1 MSEKLSRRV
10 RPEAVH
16 LSDIGDGVRKA
27 ASKNPATQRL
37 VEAGQAYVSAK
48 AGRMLGRLGGKVG
61 ETTKNLA
68 GVASGEQ
75 GAGDMLGRTVKEALG
90 GASPG
95 KAVAKAGMKGIT
107 EKVKGVFKG
116 GGGKGGGKKKSMN
129 IVEDLDLPVPLR
141 MAYNHWT
148 QFERFPTWSKG
159 AQSVDLDKEDPT
171 KSTWKAKIVWSNR
184 NWNATII
191 DQVPDDRISWRAEGQ
206 TEVNGVV
213 SFHPLGDRL
222 TKMLVVLEYVP
233 HGFFEKTANLWRC
246 QGRRARLD
254 IKFFRRYVTM
264 EADPEEEGWRGEI
277 RDGELVRDH
286 EEVVREEEEQERG
299 RAGEEREPEEER
311 EEEPEGEFEEEEE
324 PEGEEE
330 EAAEHEEEPD
340 GEEVEEGEPRVEDRP
355 PPRQRRPSE
364 KGRPSDEREVARSRR

>member
-1 MSEKLSRRV
+1 MSQTSGRRA
-10 RPEAVH
+10 RPEAVN

-48 AGRMLGRLGGKVG
+48 AGQMLGRLGGKVG
-61 ETTKNLA
+61 ETTKGLA

-75 GAGDMLGRTVKEALG
+75 GAGDMLGRTVKDVLG

-95 KAVAKAGMKGIT
+95 KAVAKAGLQGIT
-107 EKVKGVFKG
+107 DKVKGVFKG

-148 QFERFPTWSKG
+148 QFERFPTWSK
-159 AQSVDLDKEDPT
+159 ATQSVDLDKEDPT
-171 KSTWKAKIVWSNR
+171 KSNWKAKIVWSNR
-184 NWNATII
+184 NWNATVI
-191 DQVPDDRISWRAEGQ
+191 DQIPDDRISWRTEGQ

-213 SFHPLGDRL
+213 SFHPLGDEL

-286 EEVVREEEEQERG
+286 DEVVREEEEEERG
-299 RAGEEREPEEER
+299 RAAEEREPEEER
-311 EEEPEGEFEEEEE
+311 EEEPEGEFEEEEK

-330 EAAEHEEEPD
+330 EEPQAEEP
-340 GEEVEEGEPRVEDRP
+340 RRRSR

-364 KGRPSDEREVARSRR
+364 AGRTSERRRTARR